1 MNLVLAG
8 LKYLPLHIYINSL
21 AIDTLK
27 VKQALPGM
35 PKPVTETEVNNL
47 LQSKLNIQIATI
59 DEEGYPIIHPTWFL
73 YDNDS
78 GKLYTG
84 TAKMTRKVQSLQRNP
99 DKIYFSIDDENYPY
113 KGVKGRAVARV
124 SEDVHKNLPI
134 IEKINLKYLGTL
146 EHPLAK
152 RLIENTRNGTQV
164 VIEITPKFFS
174 AWDFGKAE

>member
-1 MNLVLAG
+1 MFISRLDGKV
-8 LKYLPLHIYINSL
+8 
-21 AIDTLK
+21 TLK
-27 VKQALPGM
+27 VIQALPGM
-35 PKPVTETEVNNL
+35 PKAVTESEVNNF

-59 DEEGYPIIHPTWFL
+59 DEEGYPMIQPTWFL
-73 YDNDS
+73 YEDDT

-84 TAKMTRKVQSLQRNP
+84 TQKMTRKVQNIRRNP

-113 KGVKGRAVARV
+113 KGVKGRAAARI
-124 SEDVHKNLPI
+124 SEDIAKNLPI
-134 IEKINLKYLGTL
+134 VEKINLKYLGTL

-152 RLIENTRNGTQV
+152 MLMENTRSGTEV

>member
-1 MNLVLAG
+1 MFISTVNVTG
-8 LKYLPLHIYINSL
+8 
-21 AIDTLK
+21 TLK
-27 VKQALPGM
+27 VIQALPGM
-35 PKPVTETEVNNL
+35 PKPVTEIEVNNL

-73 YDNDS
+73 YDNDA
-78 GKLYTG
+78 GKVYIG
-84 TAKMTRKVQSLQRNP
+84 TAKMTRKVQNIQRNP

-134 IEKINLKYLGTL
+134 MEKINLKYLGTL

-152 RLIENTRNGTQV
+152 RLMENTRNGTQV